1 MARDTR
7 SGKRAGKAGDAKA
20 ADRVEER
27 AERAAL
33 ECRSDWDNPFGHE
46 PSVPIIYE
54 PY

>member
-1 MARDTR
+1 MTQDGRT
-7 SGKRAGKAGDAKA
+7 GKTGEKKGASRAA
-20 ADRVEER
+20 ER
-27 AERAAL
+27 AEIAAL